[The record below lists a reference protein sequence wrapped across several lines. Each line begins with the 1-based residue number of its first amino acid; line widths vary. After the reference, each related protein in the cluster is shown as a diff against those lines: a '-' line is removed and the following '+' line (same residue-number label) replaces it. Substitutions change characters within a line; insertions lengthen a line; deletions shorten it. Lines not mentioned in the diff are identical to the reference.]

1 MSSSSA
7 ARNSDLI
14 LRTESG
20 CIPMTTTQ
28 RLIETQVHQR
38 IFTDDTSD
46 TAIGTT
52 GYEVTIRYTPSM
64 EDVPQTVTL
73 PIRADSPE
81 QAKSQA
87 IQVATDMGHTNIS
100 VVGVVAVPTP
110 PKPEDKPAV
119 NVQPGTL
126 AGIVMPSDVHPGLSN
141 DQVLL
146 PGR

>member
-1 MSSSSA
+1 MS
-7 ARNSDLI
+7 
-14 LRTESG
+14 
-20 CIPMTTTQ
+20 TTQ

-64 EDVPQTVTL
+64 EDVPQTATL

-110 PKPEDKPAV
+110 PKPEDKPAI
-119 NVQPGTL
+119 NVQ
-126 AGIVMPSDVHPGLSN
+126 A
-141 DQVLL
+141 
-146 PGR
+146 